1 MFDFSTRSEKI
12 HCFLSGW
19 LQRKLPRNKKDL
31 LFFSWAHSCQSLPFQ
46 VTALFITMAVP
57 REISWTQSQ
66 REMRLQIPYGRLLT
80 RQSTLF
86 FVALLAVVLHDSFV
100 AFHGHLCHFAEAAA
114 HQGSCTSQGTSSPMQ
129 VCTCNVPEQGETSDH
144 AVVVSAEKNQLMAK
158 CAIGT
163 VTLPVDL
170 MEKQVVCP
178 AGMTDPQSCVSPSG
192 TIPFA
197 SLLSGD
203 GASAVAWVGDEVNY
217 AAVLQVP
224 KQNLPPVDKEFIV
237 GCTQEGKGHCL
248 LHVTLSARA
257 SSKDSQAVTCAYGS
271 ASNADVHRVTVS
283 PKDPTFT
290 LDCSSDGIMQPASF
304 TTSYCPATGPLQ
316 ENCDEK
322 YASILQGYS
331 SSWWQV
337 SQAGTSNKAVLTIPH
352 GNFPEAQKKVLVGC
366 KASTAIPN
374 STLCTVEL
382 TITSSSPSSAWL
394 LSLSVTMTLAVA
406 GAVSSLV

>member
-1 MFDFSTRSEKI
+1 MHARTY
-12 HCFLSGW
+12 LSVVFNYFKVGYVYAC
-19 LQRKLPRNKKDL
+19 LEYNGGLAKRQQGAEPPT
-31 LFFSWAHSCQSLPFQ
+31 SLS

-100 AFHGHLCHFAEAAA
+100 AFHGHLCHFAEAAG

-129 VCTCNVPEQGETSDH
+129 VCTCIVPEQGETSNH

-237 GCTQEGKGHCL
+237 GCTQEG
-248 LHVTLSARA
+248 R
-257 SSKDSQAVTCAYGS
+257 
-271 ASNADVHRVTVS
+271 
-283 PKDPTFT
+283 
-290 LDCSSDGIMQPASF
+290 
-304 TTSYCPATGPLQ
+304 
-316 ENCDEK
+316 
-322 YASILQGYS
+322 
-331 SSWWQV
+331 
-337 SQAGTSNKAVLTIPH
+337 
-352 GNFPEAQKKVLVGC
+352 
-366 KASTAIPN
+366 STATMRDGNMCEEAVP
-374 STLCTVEL
+374 CTE
-382 TITSSSPSSAWL
+382 SPAP
-394 LSLSVTMTLAVA
+394 SLRHSHGVA
-406 GAVSSLV
+406 LQKRY